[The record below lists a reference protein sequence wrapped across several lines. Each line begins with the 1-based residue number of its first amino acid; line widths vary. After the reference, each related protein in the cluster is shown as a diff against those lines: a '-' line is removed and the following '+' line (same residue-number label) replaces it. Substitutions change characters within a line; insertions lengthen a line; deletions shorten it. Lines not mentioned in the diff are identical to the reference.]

1 MTYDVNPSE
10 NIVAELSYLHDVTKP
25 YDNVLAIF
33 GANVDEKNRQYTYGL
48 EMLSEDTTRQE
59 GSANRLYYLH
69 DELGSPIKLVDE
81 AGLVGAKFE
90 YDEFGRPI
98 KPNDVK
104 NWDKK
109 GNVFSFTGYQLDAS
123 TGLMYAQARYYM
135 PEVGRY
141 ISEDGYKG
149 TILDPQSLNL
159 YGYVTNNP
167 INYIDPTGN
176 MKWSQTDD
184 LVLGIKD
191 SVGETIENLTSWETY
206 QGLWQLGVA
215 IYKGDLSASELIS
228 SIAQSAIEPVTYVWN
243 NADDVFL
250 EDPCDEEVR
259 TYGKKTGD
267 VLQAVAGSS
276 AAIKAVVKVAP
287 KLEKLLTSF
296 QKGAGNAGFGIRA
309 TQPLLEGTNI
319 PKSFVLNGMKVGENE
334 LWVHPN
340 ATKHMA
346 EFVNSAA
353 NRTGHATLVE
363 REMMASF
370 QSAVDQA
377 IPLLTSGRNSI
388 TVGGWELG
396 IDAGT
401 GVIYHALMK

>member
-1 MTYDVNPSE
+1 
-10 NIVAELSYLHDVTKP
+10 
-25 YDNVLAIF
+25 
-33 GANVDEKNRQYTYGL
+33 
-48 EMLSEDTTRQE
+48 
-59 GSANRLYYLH
+59 
-69 DELGSPIKLVDE
+69 
-81 AGLVGAKFE
+81 
-90 YDEFGRPI
+90 
-98 KPNDVK
+98 
-104 NWDKK
+104 
-109 GNVFSFTGYQLDAS
+109 
-123 TGLMYAQARYYM
+123 
-135 PEVGRY
+135 
-141 ISEDGYKG
+141 
-149 TILDPQSLNL
+149 
-159 YGYVTNNP
+159 
-167 INYIDPTGN
+167 
-176 MKWSQTDD
+176 
-184 LVLGIKD
+184 
-191 SVGETIENLTSWETY
+191 
-206 QGLWQLGVA
+206 
-215 IYKGDLSASELIS
+215 
-228 SIAQSAIEPVTYVWN
+228 
-243 NADDVFL
+243 
-250 EDPCDEEVR
+250 
-259 TYGKKTGD
+259 